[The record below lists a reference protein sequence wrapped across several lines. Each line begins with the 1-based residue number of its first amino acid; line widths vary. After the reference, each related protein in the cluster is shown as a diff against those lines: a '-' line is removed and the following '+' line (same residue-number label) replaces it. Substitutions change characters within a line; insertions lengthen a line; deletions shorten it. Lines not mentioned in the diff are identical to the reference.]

1 MMGETNHGTNK
12 FILGIVLAVL
22 TFWLFAQ
29 SMINIIPAIQEDLGV
44 SLGTLN
50 IATSLTSLISGLFIV
65 AAGGISDR
73 AGRKK
78 LTFIGLVLS
87 IVGCLL
93 IILSQSATLLIVGRV
108 VQGIS
113 AACIM
118 PATIALIKDAFDGE
132 ERQRALSYWSF
143 GSWGGGG
150 ITALVGG
157 AIATYMGWKWIFI
170 VSIGVALL
178 AMFLLKDIQE
188 NRAEKQSKEKF
199 DFTGFFLFVF
209 ALLMVNLIVTR
220 GQDFGWTS
228 PLTLGLI
235 GGALAAI
242 VIFFAVEHKKKN
254 QFIEFSL
261 FKSKPYTGAVVS
273 NFLQNGIVATAVVAN
288 TYLQLARGFTPFQTG
303 LLTIGNVIAL
313 LVMIRVGEKML
324 QKMGARKPMIWATFI
339 ASIGMSMTAM
349 TFLPDVIYFIT
360 VFVGFLISGIG
371 LGMYATPS
379 IDTAVTNIADD
390 KVGVASGIYK
400 MASSLG
406 YSFGLAITTAVYGV
420 LVTIGSIHL
429 AASIGILV
437 NLVFAIPALIFI
449 AKTIQPEEGME
460 KPAQPIGVDKP
471 LMAQQ
476 D

>member
-1 MMGETNHGTNK
+1 MGETNHGTNK

-93 IILSQSATLLIVGRV
+93 IIFSQSATLLIAGRV

-118 PATIALIKDAFDGE
+118 PATIALIKDAFDGA

-150 ITALVGG
+150 VTALVGG
-157 AIATYMGWKWIFI
+157 AIATYMGWKWIF
-170 VSIGVALL
+170 VVCIGVALL
-178 AMFLLKDIQE
+178 AMFLLRNIQE
-188 NRAEKQSKEKF
+188 NRAEEQRKERF
-199 DFTGFFLFVF
+199 DFTGFFLFVV
-209 ALLMVNLIVTR
+209 AMLMINLIVTR

-242 VIFFAVEHKKKN
+242 VIFFAVEKGKKN

-273 NFLQNGIVATAVVAN
+273 NFLQNGIAAAIVVTN

-303 LLTIGNVIAL
+303 LLTIGNIVAL
-313 LVMIRVGEKML
+313 LIMIRVGEKML
-324 QKMGARKPMIWATFI
+324 QKMGARKPMLYATFL
-339 ASIGMSMTAM
+339 ASLGMSMTAM
-349 TFLPDVIYFIT
+349 TFLPDVVYFIT
-360 VFVGFLISGIG
+360 VFVGFLISGLG

-379 IDTAVTNIADD
+379 IDTAVINIAND

-406 YSFGLAITTAVYGV
+406 YSFGIAISTAVYGV
-420 LVTIGSIHL
+420 LVAIGSIHM

-437 NLVFAIPALIFI
+437 NLAFAIPALIFI
-449 AKTIQPEEGME
+449 AKTIQPEEGMDKSIQAIPVDE
-460 KPAQPIGVDKP
+460 KLVV
-471 LMAQQ
+471 QQ